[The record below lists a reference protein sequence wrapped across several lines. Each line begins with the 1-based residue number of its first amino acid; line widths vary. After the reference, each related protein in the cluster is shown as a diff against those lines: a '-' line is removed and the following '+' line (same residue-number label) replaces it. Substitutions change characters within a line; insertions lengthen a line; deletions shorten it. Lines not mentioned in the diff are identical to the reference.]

1 MGETRTEQDLP
12 SHKIRIHFSLILIAI
27 GIVYGDIGTSPLYVM
42 KAIVAGNG
50 GIGEVNPDFIIG
62 ALSLV
67 IWTMTLLTTVQH
79 VLIAMKADNH
89 GEGGIFALYSLVK
102 HCGKWLVFPAML
114 GGAAVLADGVLT
126 PAVTVTNAV
135 EGLRS
140 IETVNRFLGPGQ
152 RHIVQITLCIIL
164 ALFAMQHS
172 GTSKIGKVFGPVML
186 VWFGFLA
193 VTGFT
198 ISMGYPAVW
207 KAFNP
212 VYAVRVLFSDYNKAG
227 IMILGGVFL
236 STTGAEALYSDM
248 GHVGKENIYIS
259 WPFVKLSL
267 ILNYFGQGAWIL
279 QNTGNKAL
287 YGIDI
292 NPFYMMLPEYLRPFA
307 IVISALAAIIASQAL
322 ITGSFTLVS
331 EAIILDLMPH
341 MEIRYPSDTVG
352 QLYIPK
358 VNLLLWILCTG
369 VILYFRSGSRM
380 EAAYGFAITV
390 SMLMTTLLLTVYLIR
405 VRRHV
410 IFGIVHFIIFGMID
424 IVFFIACLNKFTR
437 GGYLTAILT
446 FLIMIVM
453 LVWYRG
459 TQLEKKYKT
468 RLRMRDYIGKLKAL
482 HDDESFP
489 FLTSNLVYIDNESD
503 SEYIDRDILYS
514 ILDKTPKRAQA
525 YWFLNI
531 QVQDRPF
538 VRTYQVETYGT
549 DFIFRVHLYLGFK
562 CGQQVNVYLRNIVE
576 DLQKS
581 GELPIQDKHH
591 SIYRNPTVG
600 PFRFCVIYKSVPTRY
615 TELTKGDETVLITK
629 YAIRSF
635 LGSRIRWMGLDTS
648 SIITEYVPVVL
659 MSRNNVPRIRRLYH
673 AEGDSSTF
681 G

>member
-1 MGETRTEQDLP
+1 MGEIKEGRDSVP
-12 SHKIRIHFSLILIAI
+12 HRIRIRFSLILIAI

-50 GIGEVNPDFIIG
+50 GIGQVNPEFIIG
-62 ALSLV
+62 SLSLV

-79 VLIAMKADNH
+79 VLIAMRADNH

-102 HCGKWLVFPAML
+102 HCGKWLVFPTML

-152 RHIVQITLCIIL
+152 GHIVQITLCIIL
-164 ALFAMQHS
+164 VLFLMQRS
-172 GTSKIGKVFGPVML
+172 GTSKIGKIFGPVML

-193 VTGFT
+193 VTGVT
-198 ISMGYPAVW
+198 ISMGYPAVFR
-207 KAFNP
+207 AVNP
-212 VYAVRVLFSDYNKAG
+212 VYAVRVLFSDYNKSG

-259 WPFVKLSL
+259 WPFVKIAL

-279 QNTGNKAL
+279 QNTGNTAL
-287 YGIDI
+287 YGLDV
-292 NPFYMMLPEYLRPFA
+292 NPFYMMLPEDMRPFA

-331 EAIILDLMPH
+331 EAILLDLMPH

-358 VNLLLWILCTG
+358 VNFLLWILCTG

-390 SMLMTTLLLTVYLIR
+390 SMLMTTLLLTVYLVR
-405 VRRHV
+405 VRHHAV
-410 IFGIVHFIIFGMID
+410 FGILHFIVFGLID
-424 IVFFIACLNKFTR
+424 LVFFVACLDKFTR
-437 GGYLTAILT
+437 GGYLTVILT
-446 FLIMIVM
+446 LLIMAVM

-459 TQLEKKYKT
+459 TQLEKKYRT
-468 RLRMRDYIGKLKAL
+468 RLRMRDYVDKLKAL
-482 HDDESFP
+482 HDDESVP
-489 FLTSNLVYIDNESD
+489 LLTSNLVYIDNESD
-503 SEYIDRDILYS
+503 PEFIDRDILYS

-531 QVQDRPF
+531 QVQERPY
-538 VRTYQVETYGT
+538 VRTYKVETYGT
-549 DFIFRVHLYLGFK
+549 NFIFRVHLYLGFK
-562 CGQQVNVYLRNIVE
+562 CGQQINVYLRNIVE

-581 GELPIQDKHH
+581 RELPIQNKHH

-600 PFRFCVIYKSVPTRY
+600 SFRFCVIYKSVPTRY
-615 TELTKGDETVLITK
+615 SELTRQDETVLITK
-629 YAIRSF
+629 YAIRSMI
-635 LGSRIRWMGLDTS
+635 GSRIRWMGLDTS

-659 MSRNNVPRIRRLYH
+659 MSRGNVPRIRRVYQEENSGL
-673 AEGDSSTF
+673 F
-681 G
+681 